1 MTFWQFLTNVFG
13 WFEARTTRILG
24 LASGTLATLAATGVV
39 PESQLKYY
47 MAAIAVLTYWR
58 GQSVSS
64 TIAQAKAI
72 VATATL
78 VSVEPSTPPG
88 AAASEPVTSKPKGTQ
103 T

>member
-64 TIAQAKAI
+64 TVAQAKAI
-72 VATATL
+72 VATQAPT
-78 VSVEPSTPPG
+78 SVQKVNPKETTP
-88 AAASEPVTSKPKGTQ
+88 
-103 T
+103 